1 MTIVVLAAITFG
13 ACNLMPYAASQLA
26 SALLFGPCRTL
37 QWACYFHF
45 LSLPKRYSPHYV
57 GRLLGY
63 GNLVLA
69 LLGDGPPYLLN
80 AYVADG
86 GYATPTDRYFIVH
99 FGLQLLLLACLALPA
114 YLASEMGKAPGPV
127 SVEMAD
133 VTVPNDEVAGEHE
146 L

>member
-1 MTIVVLAAITFG
+1 MAVVLALALLFST
-13 ACNLMPYAASQLA
+13 ATLLPYAWAQYA
-26 SALLFGPCRTL
+26 GALLFGPTRTV

-99 FGLQLLLLACLALPA
+99 FGLQLLLLACLVLPA